1 VPSLAGATV
10 RQLRVLPHGASQGWV
25 PGDRL
30 FLQHG
35 PINLV
40 VKAWGEGQS
49 VDEAYAQ
56 LIDVFPDWLGG
67 LVDEL
72 PRLRMTEPC
81 SVGPPEGEIAR
92 RMVSAVAACKAVGIS
107 PMAAVAGAVADQA
120 CRCLAAFDGVH
131 KAYVNNGGDISV
143 HLGPGQRLLV
153 GLVPDLEA
161 ALLQGEIELPA
172 SSVVRGV
179 ATSGWQ
185 GRSHS
190 LGIADAVT
198 VLATDAVRADAAA
211 TSIGNAVDVP
221 FDGIGRVPARDLD
234 ADSELGERLV
244 TVAVP
249 YLPHELRAEAL
260 AAGVAEAVRLRS
272 ERVIQSAALSLQGA
286 WRLTGSEGLWSPG
299 VPLAEPAA

>member
-1 VPSLAGATV
+1 MPSLAGAMA
-10 RQLRVLPHGASQGWV
+10 RQIRGLPYGASQGWL
-25 PGDRL
+25 PGERL

-49 VDEAYAQ
+49 VDEAYAG
-56 LIDVFPDWLGG
+56 LIDVFPYWLGG

-81 SVGPPEGEIAR
+81 SVKPPEGEIAR
-92 RMVSAVAACKAVGIS
+92 RMVSAVVACKAMGVS
-107 PMAAVAGAVADQA
+107 PMASVAGAVADQA
-120 CRCLAAFDGVH
+120 RRCLAAFDGVH

-143 HLGPGQRLLV
+143 HLDAGQRLLV
-153 GLVPDLEA
+153 GLVPALEV
-161 ALLQGEIELPA
+161 ALLQGEVNLPA

-211 TSIGNAVDVP
+211 TLIANAVDVS
-221 FDGIGRVPARDLD
+221 FGGIGRVPARDLD
-234 ADSELGERLV
+234 TDSELGERLV

-249 YLPHELRAEAL
+249 DLPYELRAEAL

-272 ERVIQSAALSLQGA
+272 EGVIQSAALSLQGA
-286 WRLTGSEGLWSPG
+286 WRLMDRDGSWSPG